1 MKKADK
7 VNIKFLK
14 NYKKVLQ
21 PVSPNIKKN
30 KKNLELLQS
39 ITKFESKSNEF
50 KLIKNLIFDS
60 SLNSKLE
67 DQQLY
72 QLLETKKLLNV
83 DWEKMHKKLDEFTH
97 NAKIAP
103 NKMKSE
109 AGKTMIKYFEF
120 ITGIESETLKHIFQ
134 KQPTKSSLSLKN
146 KKLLSVSQ
154 LEQEYK
160 KIRRISDERDLFYEM
175 MKSKGN
181 SLAEILPK
189 SRQKLLA
196 NKRST
201 SQREKMRMNLEE
213 KNKGLLKKMTSEL
226 STIQKKKQEKKIQ
239 FVKISHLKDS
249 CSTCS
254 QKVTKTYKKT
264 MMRKLEK
271 KIDKMEKLEKII
283 TDLKKDTTYDIFRIS
298 KKSHLPYEDAKE
310 YVNMMGIKSKKEWDK
325 IAIERKELPVNIP
338 KYPHITYR
346 STEKKQGW
354 VDWADWLGVKPKKVR
369 SFKEAKKFLQKMNI
383 NSNHDWVKAVN
394 SGMIPADIPRNPAF
408 AYKKEW
414 KGIKDFFNK

>member
-7 VNIKFLK
+7 VKIALVKT
-14 NYKKVLQ
+14 YKKVLQ

-30 KKNLELLQS
+30 KKNLELLKS

-67 DQQLY
+67 DQKLY

-83 DWEKMHKKLDEFTH
+83 DWGKMNKTLNELSHKAL
-97 NAKIAP
+97 IAP
-103 NKMKSE
+103 NKIKSAE
-109 AGKTMIKYFEF
+109 GKRIIKYYEF
-120 ITGIESETLKHIFQ
+120 ITGIESEIIKDIFQ
-134 KQPTKSSLSLKN
+134 KQPTKALLYDKN
-146 KKLLSVSQ
+146 KKLPSVSKIDQ
-154 LEQEYK
+154 GYQ
-160 KIRRISDERDLFYEM
+160 KIRKMDDARELFYEM
-175 MKSKGN
+175 MKSKEN
-181 SLAEILPK
+181 SLVETLPK
-189 SRQKLLA
+189 SRQKLRA
-196 NKRST
+196 NKT
-201 SQREKMRMNLEE
+201 SDPQREKKMMDLER
-213 KNKGLLKKMTSEL
+213 KNKSLLRRMTSKL
-226 STIQKKKQEKKIQ
+226 AAIQKKKQEKKTQ
-239 FVKISHLKDS
+239 LVKISHLKDS

-271 KIDKMEKLEKII
+271 KIERIEQLEKII
-283 TDLKKDTTYDIFRIS
+283 TNLKKDTTYDIFRIS
-298 KKSHLPYEDAKE
+298 KESHLPYEDARE

-369 SFKEAKKFLQKMNI
+369 SFKETKEFLQKMNI

-408 AYKKEW
+408 VYKKEW
-414 KGIKDFFNK
+414 KGINHFFNK